1 MLPKPNSA
9 SRESAMS
16 DSIVQESIPR
26 TDSALTRR
34 GFLQAGL
41 AVGGALVVAFQLPSA
56 HGAPAG
62 KSVFAPNAFIRIDP
76 HGKVTLIMPQV
87 EMGQGIYTSVAM
99 ILAEELDAAFDQ
111 VSLEAAPPNDKLYGN
126 PVFGIQV
133 TGNSNSVR
141 AFWLP
146 LRKAAAGA
154 RAILVQAASQQWKVE
169 PAGIRTE
176 KGEAIH
182 EASGRR
188 VAYAALIDRA
198 QGLTPPKDPPLK
210 DIKDFKLIGNPLKR
224 FDTPDKV
231 NGKVVYGI
239 DVMPSGVKFATLA
252 ACPVFGG
259 TVGHVDDAKAKSLP
273 GVRQVIVLK
282 DLVAVVGDHMWAAKQ
297 GLSALDITWD
307 EGPHSAVSSDDVWK
321 QLRAA
326 SKTEGAVANS
336 VGDVAKGLTQGDL
349 LEAAYEM
356 PFLAHATMEPMNC
369 TVHVTPTAC
378 EVWVGSQVFSRVQAI
393 AAKVTGLPLD
403 KVTAHNYLIGGGFGR
418 RLEVDMVASAVQI
431 AQQVDGPVKVVWTR
445 EEDIQHD
452 VYRPVYRDTLSASVS
467 NGRIIGWKHRITG
480 SSIIARWLPPA
491 FQKGIDIDAIDS
503 AADIPYDIPNLR
515 VEYVR
520 DEPPAVPTGF
530 WRGVGPNNNVFAIES
545 FMDELAKKSNK
556 DPVAFRRDLLGKS
569 PRLKA
574 ALELAAAKSGW
585 GNPLPARTG
594 RGIAVQVAFG
604 SFIATVAEAEVDTHG
619 AVHVRRMVSAVD
631 TGIIVNPDTVVAQ
644 LQGGLIFGLTAA
656 LYGNI
661 TIHKGR
667 VQQSNF
673 NDYRMLRINEIPQI
687 EVHLIKSAEAPGGIG
702 ETGATAAPPALGN
715 ALFAATGIRL
725 RRLPIAQ
732 DVLSGKNP
740 SPSATP

>member
-1 MLPKPNSA
+1 
-9 SRESAMS
+9 MS

-56 HGAPAG
+56 HGAQAG
-62 KSVFAPNAFIRIDP
+62 KSVFAPNAFIRIDA

-87 EMGQGIYTSVAM
+87 EMGQGIYTAVAM

-725 RRLPIAQ
+725 RRLPIDQ
-732 DVLSGKNP
+732 DVLSGKKP
-740 SPSATP
+740 S

>member
-16 DSIVQESIPR
+16 DPIVQESIPR

-56 HGAPAG
+56 HGAQAG
-62 KSVFAPNAFIRIDP
+62 KSVFAPNAFIRIDA

-87 EMGQGIYTSVAM
+87 EMGQGIYTAVAM

-111 VSLEAAPPNDKLYGN
+111 VALEAAPPSDKLYGN

-725 RRLPIAQ
+725 RRLPIDQ
-732 DVLSGKNP
+732 DVLSGKKP
-740 SPSATP
+740 S

>member
-56 HGAPAG
+56 HGAQAG
-62 KSVFAPNAFIRIDP
+62 KSVFAPNAFIRIDA

-87 EMGQGIYTSVAM
+87 EMGQGIYTAVAM

-111 VSLEAAPPNDKLYGN
+111 VALEAAPPSDKLYGN

-282 DLVAVVGDHMWAAKQ
+282 DLVAVVGDHMWAATQ

-725 RRLPIAQ
+725 RRLPIDQ
-732 DVLSGKNP
+732 DVLSGKKP
-740 SPSATP
+740 S